1 MTKRYC
7 IFITA
12 LFCAFIGVFLVAN
25 AVSPDRTFSEVENRN
40 LEQLPAV
47 DFGTPEKLFRDGNFF
62 NGQFMRDFET
72 YTTDQFIGRD
82 AWVDL
87 KARTE
92 RALGK
97 KENNNVYFA
106 DNDTLITRFDQPAAD
121 RVTENLNYVNKF
133 VENVDIPVVFS
144 LIPSQACIWAD
155 RLPEGAPNASQ
166 TDLMAQAQG
175 AVTGATWADVY
186 TPLMEHKDED
196 IFYRTDHH
204 WTSLGAYYGYAG
216 LAGALGYEPVPLSD
230 YQETVRSTQ
239 FYGTVFSSSGVRWVK
254 PDTITTYVPEDGITV
269 VSHTYDNQGSPVEE
283 PRELYVESFLSVKD
297 KYSMFLG
304 GNQSLG
310 VVKNE
315 NNPDGPK
322 LMIIRDSYADSLV
335 PFLTAHYSEIHL
347 IDPRYYHLS
356 VKEYVEQNEIDQ
368 ALVLYSV
375 PNFVTDGN
383 LFWISR

>member
-144 LIPSQACIWAD
+144 LIPTQACIWAD

-204 WTSLGAYYGYAG
+204 WTSLGAYYGYTG
-216 LAGALGYEPVPLSD
+216 LASALGYTPVPLTD
-230 YQETVRSTQ
+230 YTPTVRSTE

-254 PDTITTYVPEDGITV
+254 PDTITTYVPDDGITV
-269 VSHTYDNQGSPVEE
+269 VSHTYDNSGNPVEE
-283 PRELYVESFLSVKD
+283 QRALYVESFLSVKD

-310 VVKNE
+310 VVTNT

-322 LMIIRDSYADSLV
+322 LLIIRDSYADSLV

-356 VKEYVEQNEIDQ
+356 VKDYVEQNGIDQ

-383 LFWISR
+383 VFWITR

>member
-12 LFCAFIGVFLVAN
+12 LFCAFIGVFLAAN
-25 AVSPDRTFSEVENRN
+25 AITPDRTFSEMENRN
-40 LEQLPAV
+40 LEQRPEV
-47 DFGTPEKLFRDGNFF
+47 DLGTPEKLFKDGNFF

-72 YTTDQFIGRD
+72 YTTDQFVGRD
-82 AWVDL
+82 AWIAL
-87 KARTE
+87 KSSTE
-92 RALGK
+92 RLLGK
-97 KENNNVYFA
+97 KENNDVYFA
-106 DNDTLITRFDQPAAD
+106 DNDTLITRFDQPDAQ
-121 RVTENLNYVNKF
+121 RVTDNLNYVNNF
-133 VENVDIPVVFS
+133 VENVDIPVIFS
-144 LIPSQACIWAD
+144 LIPTQACIWAD

-166 TDLMAQAQG
+166 TDLLTQAQG
-175 AVTGATWADVY
+175 AVTGATWADLY
-186 TPLMEHKDED
+186 SPLMEHKDED

-204 WTSLGAYYGYAG
+204 WTSLGAYYGYVG

-269 VSHTYDNQGSPVEE
+269 VSHTYDNQGNPVEE

-347 IDPRYYHLS
+347 LDPRYYHLS
-356 VKEYVEQNEIDQ
+356 FSDYAEQNGIDQ

-375 PNFVTDGN
+375 PNFVTDQN

>member
-144 LIPSQACIWAD
+144 LIPTQACIWAD

-204 WTSLGAYYGYAG
+204 WTSLGAYYGYTG
-216 LAGALGYEPVPLSD
+216 LASALGYTPVPLSD
-230 YQETVRSTQ
+230 YTPTVRSTE

-254 PDTITTYVPEDGITV
+254 PDTITTYVPDDGITV
-269 VSHTYDNQGSPVEE
+269 VSHTYDNSGNPVEE
-283 PRELYVESFLSVKD
+283 QRALYVESFLSVKD

-310 VVKNE
+310 VVTNT

-322 LMIIRDSYADSLV
+322 LLIIRDSYADSLV
-335 PFLTAHYSEIHL
+335 PFLTPHFSEIHL
-347 IDPRYYHLS
+347 LDLRYYKLS
-356 VKEYVEQNEIDQ
+356 IADYIAQNGIDQ

-375 PNFVTDGN
+375 PNFVTDSN
-383 LFWISR
+383 LLWIAK

>member
-166 TDLMAQAQG
+166 TDLMAQAQE

-204 WTSLGAYYGYAG
+204 WTSLGAYYGYTG
-216 LAGALGYEPVPLSD
+216 LASALGYTPVSLTD
-230 YQETVRSTQ
+230 YTPTVRSTE

-254 PDTITTYVPEDGITV
+254 PDTITTYVPDDGITV
-269 VSHTYDNQGSPVEE
+269 VSHTYDNSGNPVEE
-283 PRELYVESFLSVKD
+283 QRALYVESFLSVKD

-310 VVKNE
+310 VVTNT

-322 LMIIRDSYADSLV
+322 LLIIRDSYADSLV

-356 VKEYVEQNEIDQ
+356 VKDYVAQNGIDQ

-383 LFWISR
+383 MFWITR

>member
-144 LIPSQACIWAD
+144 LIPTQACIWAD

-204 WTSLGAYYGYAG
+204 WTSLGAYYGYTG
-216 LAGALGYEPVPLSD
+216 LASALGYTPVPLTD
-230 YQETVRSTQ
+230 YTPTVRSTE

-269 VSHTYDNQGSPVEE
+269 VSHTYDNSGNPVEE
-283 PRELYVESFLSVKD
+283 QRALYVESFLSVKD

-310 VVKNE
+310 VVTNT

-322 LMIIRDSYADSLV
+322 LLIIRDSYADSLV

-356 VKEYVEQNEIDQ
+356 VKDYVEQNGIDQ

-383 LFWISR
+383 MFWITR